1 MSETDNHRVAGPDEG
16 SLAGRCV
23 SRRDFLKVA
32 GVVGAG
38 AGLGGGLVTLL
49 GGCSGSEETTTT
61 AVAPTTTSA
70 GATSTIGGATIT
82 TAGAEAPT
90 TTSVGAGTEESGEFK
105 AGYVLPVTGSMADF
119 GAAATWQIDWFTKNL
134 WKDGLLMGDGKK
146 HKFTVVVKDM
156 QSDSNRASQVAQDLI
171 LNEKIMLI
179 GASASAANVVPVRE
193 VAENFGC
200 PCITYDCPGDAW
212 NVDQPDGGYK
222 WSWHTWFILRD
233 MAINFVT
240 MWDTLKTN
248 KTVGGLYPNDSDGNA
263 FADSL
268 PLVFQAKGYNYVDPG
283 RFDDGTEDYTAVI
296 SQMRKEGVEIIN
308 GVPTPPDF
316 ANFWK
321 QAVQQGFR
329 PKASTEAKAMLFPA
343 GVNALGDLGDGQTM
357 ECWFHPTFPYKST
370 VTGLMPQQ
378 VCDQWEQDKGEQW
391 AQPLCYFGQFEVW
404 TDIMTRC
411 LDPFDKTA
419 IIDATKQTK
428 ITTIGGPVD
437 WTVNPD
443 PYSGFYNFS
452 TKPIAAGQWAKGA
465 GKWQYDMEIV
475 ASATQTDI
483 QTTAEV
489 KKLVYPS

>member
-1 MSETDNHRVAGPDEG
+1 MGDADSYHAAGPEEG
-16 SLAGRCV
+16 SLGGRCV
-23 SRRDFLKVA
+23 SRRGFLKMA
-32 GVVGAG
+32 GAVGAG
-38 AGLGGGLVTLL
+38 AGLGGGLTALL

-61 AVAPTTTSA
+61 AGAETTTIA
-70 GATSTIGGATIT
+70 GATTT
-82 TAGAEAPT
+82 TAGGEEPT
-90 TTSVGAGTEESGEFK
+90 TAVGSGTEEGDEFK
-105 AGYVLPVTGSMADF
+105 AGYVLPITGSMADF

-134 WKDGLLMGDGKK
+134 WKDGLMMGDGKK
-146 HKFTVVVKDM
+146 HKFTVIVKDM

-212 NVDQPDGGYK
+212 NADQPEGGYK

-248 KTVGGLYPNDSDGNA
+248 KVVGGLYPNDSDGNA
-263 FADSL
+263 FADAL
-268 PLVFQAKGYNYVDPG
+268 PLVFQAKGYSYVDPG
-283 RFDDGTEDYTAVI
+283 RFEDGTEDYTAVI
-296 SQMRKEGVEIIN
+296 GQMRKEGVEIVN

-343 GVNALGDLGDGQTM
+343 GVNALGDLGDGQTV

-370 VTGLMPQQ
+370 VSGLTPQQ
-378 VCDQWEQDKGEQW
+378 VCDMWEQDKGEQW
-391 AQPLCYFGQFEVW
+391 TQPLCFFGQFEVW

-411 LDPFDKTA
+411 LDPFDKNE
-419 IIDATKQTK
+419 IVNATKQTK

-452 TKPIAAGQWAKGA
+452 TKPIAAGQWVKGA
-465 GKWQYDMEIV
+465 GKWQYDVEIV
-475 ASATQTDI
+475 ASATQTEI
-483 QTTAEV
+483 QTTAAV
-489 KKLVYPS
+489 KELVYPS